1 MESTPSPLAAFRRK
15 ENRKQTEVASDLGI
29 RPSVLCKWERNRVP
43 AERVLHVEKVLG
55 IPRWIL
61 RPDLYPPTDVR
72 VTA

>member
-1 MESTPSPLAAFRRK
+1 MESVSPLITFRRREK
-15 ENRKQTEVASDLGI
+15 RKQTEVARDLGI
-29 RPSVLCKWERNRVP
+29 RASVLCKWERGRIP

-55 IPRWIL
+55 IPRWVL